1 MTNVAVGGNLA
12 LSDKVRVH
20 LGFQTD
26 QSPVPRAGDL
36 IFRQV
41 DLVSGTAG
49 VSFTGEHF
57 GGTIGIG
64 YSTGE
69 SDPVQSSSPTEP
81 VETRLRVSSIR
92 VMYSLAA
99 RF

>member
-1 MTNVAVGGNLA
+1 MTNIAVGGNL
-12 LSDKVRVH
+12 SFGEMVRVH

-26 QSPVPRAGDL
+26 QSPGPRAGDVL
-36 IFRQV
+36 FRQV
-41 DLVSGTAG
+41 DLISGTAG

-81 VETRLRVSSIR
+81 VETKLRVSSIR